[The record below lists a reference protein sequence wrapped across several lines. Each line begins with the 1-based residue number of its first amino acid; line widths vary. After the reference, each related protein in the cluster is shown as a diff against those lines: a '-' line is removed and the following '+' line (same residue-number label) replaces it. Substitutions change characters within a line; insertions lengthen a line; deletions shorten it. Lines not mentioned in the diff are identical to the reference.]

1 MNKLWFLAFFMLPL
15 TGVAYSAWRTW
26 NILPLPNTYKY
37 IIVGLLI
44 LCFLLFF
51 TNANFF
57 QTDRLPMP
65 VATAFYEIGTS
76 SLFILLYMV
85 MLYLLLDLGRAAHLV
100 PHSFLYHSLKGTIT
114 VALF

>member
-65 VATAFYEIGTS
+65 VAAAFYEIGTS

-85 MLYLLLDLGRAAHLV
+85 MLYLLLDLGHAVHLV
-100 PHSFLYHSLKGTIT
+100 PHNFQLW
-114 VALF
+114 